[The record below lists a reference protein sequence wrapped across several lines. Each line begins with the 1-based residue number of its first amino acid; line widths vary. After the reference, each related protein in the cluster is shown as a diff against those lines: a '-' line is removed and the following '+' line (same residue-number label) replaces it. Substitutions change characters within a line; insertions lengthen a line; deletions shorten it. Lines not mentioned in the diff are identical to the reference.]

1 MENEMEKK
9 NYYTPEVRFHL
20 LRTTA
25 MIADS
30 GQGESKQGSDNE
42 DLSKGF
48 GSFYFDE
55 DED

>member
-1 MENEMEKK
+1 MEKK
-9 NYYTPEVRFHL
+9 YYYTPEVKFHL
-20 LRTTA
+20 LSTTA

-30 GQGESKQGSDNE
+30 NSEEVGHGGEGTEN

-55 DED
+55 DEE